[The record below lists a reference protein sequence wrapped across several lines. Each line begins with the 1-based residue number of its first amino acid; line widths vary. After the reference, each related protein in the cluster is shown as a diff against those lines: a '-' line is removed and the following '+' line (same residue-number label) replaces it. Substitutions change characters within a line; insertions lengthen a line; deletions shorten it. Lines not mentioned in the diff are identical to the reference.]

1 MSEVPARRES
11 LQVREGFGT
20 VPRMPSRRA
29 HAHELRLR
37 RRRTARTARRFAGL
51 ALVVAVGLLTLL
63 LTAFG
68 SASAER
74 TASVGAFPGEVSL
87 APAGPPEPQIVAAH
101 GPLRLQLPV
110 AQSRLTAIGYHP
122 TDDGSL
128 ALEPVGRR
136 GNQGL
141 LGRLRDRILG
151 TPERRLVWYQLGGRR
166 GPATAVLNV
175 GAPPGT
181 DVYSP
186 VDGTVIG
193 ITDVIVGGRKMGVRI
208 DVQPVAAPATVVSVS
223 RVRADASLAVGATV
237 GAGTRKLGT
246 LLDFSRVE
254 RQALAR
260 YTRDAGNHV
269 AIAVRPAV
277 SSL

>member
-1 MSEVPARRES
+1 MPGA
-11 LQVREGFGT
+11 FAT
-20 VPRMPSRRA
+20 VLRMPSRRA

-37 RRRTARTARRFAGL
+37 RRRTARTARRFAGIT
-51 ALVVAVGLLTLL
+51 LVVAVAVATLL

-68 SASAER
+68 SGSAER
-74 TASVGAFPGEVSL
+74 AASVGAFPIDVSL
-87 APAGPPEPQIVAAH
+87 APAGPPEPQIVAAR

-122 TDDGSL
+122 AGDGSL

-141 LGRLRDRILG
+141 LGRLRERILG
-151 TPERRLVWYQLGGRR
+151 TPENRLVWYQLGGRG

-181 DVYSP
+181 DIYSP

-193 ITDVIVGGRKMGVRI
+193 ITDVIVDGRTMGVRI
-208 DVQPVAAPATVVSVS
+208 DIQPLSAPASVVSLS
-223 RVRADASLAVGATV
+223 RLRPDASLAVGSSV
-237 GAGTRKLGT
+237 SAGTRKLGT

-277 SSL
+277 SPL

>member
-1 MSEVPARRES
+1 MPEAS
-11 LQVREGFGT
+11 GT

-29 HAHELRLR
+29 HAHDLRLR
-37 RRRTARTARRFAGL
+37 RRRTARRARRFAGL
-51 ALVVAVGLLTLL
+51 ALVVAVALMTLL

-68 SASAER
+68 SAER
-74 TASVGAFPGEVSL
+74 TAAVGAFPGEVSL
-87 APAGPPEPQIVAAH
+87 APAGPPEPDIVAAR

-122 TDDGSL
+122 ADDGSL

-141 LGRLRDRILG
+141 LGRLRERIVG
-151 TPERRLVWYQLGGRR
+151 TPENRLVWYQLGGRG

-193 ITDVIVGGRKMGVRI
+193 ITDVVVDGRRMGVRI
-208 DVQPVAAPATVVSVS
+208 DIQPLSAPASVVSVS
-223 RVRADASLAVGATV
+223 RVRPDASLAVGASV

>member
-1 MSEVPARRES
+1 
-11 LQVREGFGT
+11 
-20 VPRMPSRRA
+20 MPLRRA
-29 HAHELRLR
+29 PAQELRLR
-37 RRRTARTARRFAGL
+37 RRRTLRRTRRFAGL
-51 ALVVAVGLLTLL
+51 ALVLAVAVLTLL

-68 SASAER
+68 SSAER
-74 TASVGAFPGEVSL
+74 ASAVGAFPGEISL
-87 APAGPPEPQIVAAH
+87 APAGPPEPQIVAAR

-122 TDDGSL
+122 AGDGSL

-141 LGRLRDRILG
+141 LGRLRERIVG
-151 TPERRLVWYQLGGRR
+151 APDNRLVWYQLGGGE
-166 GPATAVLNV
+166 GPSTAVLNV
-175 GAPPGT
+175 GAASGT

-193 ITDVIVGGRKMGVRI
+193 ITDVIVGGRAMGVRI
-208 DVQPVAAPATVVSVS
+208 DIQPTTYPTAVVSIS
-223 RVRADASLAVGATV
+223 RLRPDASLAVGSTV
-237 GAGTRKLGT
+237 AAGTRKVGT
-246 LLDFSRVE
+246 LLDFSHVE

-260 YTRDAGNHV
+260 YTQDAGNHV
-269 AIAVRPAV
+269 AVGVRPAT